1 MNDALRR
8 WRDEVGDVTVLG
20 RVRLALGLLLFLG
33 ALRSVRE
40 LREGYFGDVFHWPL
54 VPESLVPSQAVYT
67 GIVAAQLLLAVL
79 VVAGHRARTAL
90 ALSALLGLYVTACDR
105 LQFHNNR
112 YALLLYAALLS
123 LSPCDR
129 SIHLGLPAPRVGP
142 LWAARLAGFQV
153 SLVYLASGGSK
164 LLDPDWRGGTVLL
177 ERLRLY
183 GSQATAAGVPPRVLD
198 WLARPEA
205 TSGLAKLAIATELLL
220 AVGLWSRPTRA
231 MALWWGVWFH
241 LTIEV
246 TARVESFSWL
256 TIAMYGVFVTPDV
269 RARRFFYD
277 RSRSKARVYARAIV
291 LLDWLSRFEVK
302 AWEPDDVSRGHSVV
316 VVRRDGSLAT
326 GLGAFAMVARCT
338 PLLFPLWAPLAFA
351 ASFTERGDASST
363 A

>member
-1 MNDALRR
+1 MKDALRR
-8 WRDEVGDVTVLG
+8 WRDEVGDATVLG
-20 RVRLALGLLLFLG
+20 RVRLVLGLLLFLG

-40 LREGYFGDVFHWPL
+40 LRSGYFGAFFHWPL
-54 VPESLVPSQAVYT
+54 VTESLVPSQAIYA
-67 GIVAAQLLLAVL
+67 GIVVAQLLLAVL
-79 VVAGHRARTAL
+79 VVAGHRARPAL
-90 ALSALLGLYVTACDR
+90 ALSAILGLYVMACDR

-129 SIHLGLPAPRVGP
+129 SVHLGLPAPRVGP
-142 LWAARLAGFQV
+142 LWAARLAGLQV
-153 SLVYLASGGSK
+153 SLVYLASGGAK
-164 LLDPDWRGGTVLL
+164 LLDPDWRGGAVLL

-183 GSQATAAGVPPRVLD
+183 GSQAVETGVPPRVVD

-220 AVGLWSRPTRA
+220 SVGLWPRPTRA

-241 LTIEV
+241 LTIEA
-246 TARVESFSWL
+246 TARVEGFSWL

-277 RSRSKARVYARAIV
+277 RSRKRARFYARAIV

-302 AWEPDDVSRGHSVV
+302 AWEPDDVKRGHSVV

>member
-1 MNDALRR
+1 VNETLRR

-33 ALRSVRE
+33 ALRSVQE
-40 LREGYFGDVFHWPL
+40 LRDSYFGAVFHWPL
-54 VPESLVPSQAVYT
+54 VTESLVPSQAVYT
-67 GIVAAQLLLAVL
+67 AIVAAQLLLAVL

-90 ALSALLGLYVTACDR
+90 ALSALLGLYVVACDR

-142 LWAARLAGFQV
+142 LWAARLAGVQV
-153 SLVYLASGGSK
+153 SIVYLASGGSK
-164 LLDPDWRGGTVLL
+164 LLDPDWRSGAVLL

-183 GSQATAAGVPPRVLD
+183 GAQAIAAGVPPRVLD
-198 WLARPEA
+198 GLTRPEA

-220 AVGLWSRPTRA
+220 AVGLWWRPTRA
-231 MALWWGVWFH
+231 IALWWGVWFH

-246 TARVESFSWL
+246 TARVEGFSWL

-269 RARRFFYD
+269 RARRFSYD
-277 RSRSKARVYARAIV
+277 RSRAKGRFYARALV

-302 AWEPDDVSRGHSVV
+302 AWEPDDVKHGHSVV
-316 VVRRDGSLAT
+316 IVRRDGSLAT

>member
-1 MNDALRR
+1 VSDWLRR
-8 WRDEVGDVTVLG
+8 WRDEVGDATVLG
-20 RVRLALGLLLFLG
+20 RVRLALGLMLFAG

-40 LREGYFGDVFHWPL
+40 LRAGYFADVFHWPL
-54 VPESLVPSQAVYT
+54 LPESLVPSAAVYT
-67 GIVAAQLLLAVL
+67 AIVAAQLVLAIL
-79 VVAGHRARTAL
+79 VVAGHRARTSL
-90 ALSALLGLYVTACDR
+90 ALSAALGLYVMACDR

-112 YALLLYAALLS
+112 YSLLLYALLLS

-129 SIHLGLPAPRVGP
+129 SIHLGAPAPRMGP
-142 LWAARLAGFQV
+142 MWAARLAGVQV

-183 GSQATAAGVPPRVLD
+183 GSQAIAAGVPPRALD
-198 WLARPEA
+198 WLARPQA
-205 TSGLAKLAIATELLL
+205 TSGMAKLAIATELLL
-220 AVGLWSRPTRA
+220 VVGLWLRPTRT

-241 LTIEV
+241 VSIELT
-246 TARVESFSWL
+246 ANVESFSWL
-256 TIAMYGVFVTPDV
+256 TLAMYGVFVTPDV

-277 RSRSKARVYARAIV
+277 RSRAKGRFYARAIG
-291 LLDWLSRFEVK
+291 LLDWLARFEVK
-302 AWEPDDVSRGHSVV
+302 AWEPDDVKRGHSVV

-326 GLGAFAMVARCT
+326 GLGAFAMVARCV

-363 A
+363 V